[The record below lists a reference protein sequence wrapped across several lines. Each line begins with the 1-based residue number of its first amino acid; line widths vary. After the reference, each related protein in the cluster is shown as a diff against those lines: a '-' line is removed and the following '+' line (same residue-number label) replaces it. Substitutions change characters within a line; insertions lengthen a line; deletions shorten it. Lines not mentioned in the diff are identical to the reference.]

1 MKKGGEVMAAGDRQK
16 LKMLYLW
23 KILSEETDEEHG
35 LSQQELIRKLEACGV
50 NVERKTLYADLEAL
64 EDFGLEILREQAGR
78 NVLYH
83 LVTREFELA
92 ELKLLVDSVQA
103 SRFITEKKSRE
114 LIKKLE
120 SLVSR
125 HEARYLHRQVLITGR
140 VKAMNESIYYNVDML
155 HDAINADRQIRFR
168 YYRWNVRKEMEYRRG
183 GAWYQVSPWCLLWDD
198 ENYYLVAFDAQE
210 GIIKH
215 YRVDKIVQLSILEEP
230 REGKAAFREFDAAKY
245 TRGMF
250 GMFGGELLRVSLECR
265 SEMAGPLLDR
275 FGKDISIIPLDAEH
289 FIAHVEVLSSPHFL
303 AWIIAL
309 GDGVKITGP
318 ETLVEQM
325 REETRRLAAMYG

>member
-1 MKKGGEVMAAGDRQK
+1 MAAGDHQK
-16 LKMLYLW
+16 LKMLYLV

-64 EDFGLEILREQAGR
+64 ESFGLEILREQAGR
-78 NVLYH
+78 SVLYH
-83 LVTREFELA
+83 LVTRQFELP

-120 SLVSR
+120 SLASR
-125 HEARYLHRQVLITGR
+125 YDAKHLHRQVLSTRR

-155 HDAINADRQIRFR
+155 HDAINSDRQIRFR
-168 YYRWNVRKEMEYRRG
+168 YCRWNTRKEMEYRRG
-183 GAWYQVSPWCLLWDD
+183 GAWYQVSPWSLLWDD
-198 ENYYLVAFDAQE
+198 ENYYLVAFDAQD

-215 YRVDKIVQLSILEEP
+215 YRVDKIVQLSILEEA
-230 REGKAAFREFDAAKY
+230 RGGKAAFREFDAAKY

-250 GMFGGELLRVSLECR
+250 GMFGGEQMRVTLECR
-265 SEMAGPLLDR
+265 NEMAGPLLDR
-275 FGKDISIIPLDAEH
+275 FGKEISIIPLDAEH
-289 FIAHVEVLSSPHFL
+289 FTAHVDVLASRHFL
-303 AWIIAL
+303 AWIVAL
-309 GDGVKITGP
+309 GDGVRITGP
-318 ETLVEQM
+318 AELVERM
-325 REETRRLAAMYG
+325 REETGRLSAMYN